1 MKNKKF
7 TLIELL
13 VVIAIIGI
21 LASLLLPSMSKARES
36 SRRAVCKSNLH
47 QTGIAM
53 HNYAD
58 ANNDKIPDNY
68 GTSGAHWRFTILENG
83 GSLATKFGLLVE
95 QGVMEF
101 TEALYCPSNKWD
113 NSTVINPYNNG
124 LDLSYRYNAEVWENK
139 STFVNV
145 NYEWRKGDRSP
156 LTLNTEQ
163 YKEPIVSDMFFSS
176 NGKFAVDYFHQEG
189 FNVLYID
196 GSVKWKTGIPRVASG
211 PSEQNSVYWD
221 YPNFGEEGP

>member
-1 MKNKKF
+1 MRKEKF

-13 VVIAIIGI
+13 VVVAIIGI

-36 SRRAVCKSNLH
+36 GKRAVCKSNLH
-47 QTGIAM
+47 QIGVAI

-68 GTSGAHWRFTILENG
+68 GNSGAHWRFTVLENG
-83 GSLATKFGLLVE
+83 GSLATKFGKLVE
-95 QGVMEF
+95 QGVMDF
-101 TEALYCPSNKWD
+101 SEALYCPSNKWD

-124 LDLSYRYNAEVWENK
+124 LDLSYKYNAEVWENK

-145 NYEWRKGDRSP
+145 NYEWRKGDMSP
-156 LTLNTEQ
+156 LTLNTAE
-163 YKEPIVSDMFFSS
+163 YNEPIVSDMFFSS
-176 NGKFAVDYFHQEG
+176 NGKFAVDYFHVDG

-211 PSEQNSVYWD
+211 PSQKNAIYWD
-221 YPNFGEEGP
+221 YPHFGEEAP